1 MIEELQVEENL
12 IHLEKVLFDLDNYR
26 FDKDVITLLNQLK
39 SLVDKKLYSNFNLNN
54 RDIEEQQMY
63 IRFKLK

>member
-39 SLVDKKLYSNFNLNN
+39 SLVDKKL
-54 RDIEEQQMY
+54 
-63 IRFKLK
+63 